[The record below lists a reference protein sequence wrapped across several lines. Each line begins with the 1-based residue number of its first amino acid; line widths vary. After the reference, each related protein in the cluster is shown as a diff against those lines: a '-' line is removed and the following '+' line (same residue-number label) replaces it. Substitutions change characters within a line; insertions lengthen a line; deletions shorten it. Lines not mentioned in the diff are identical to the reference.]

1 MSVIGGSIGVSPDQ
15 ILASGDSFTAELA
28 NQPFAVQN
36 LTYDAASS
44 GTITVT
50 VGVGRIEWQD
60 LQLDQ
65 FTSNQTVTQ
74 TSADSLGG
82 NTYYVILNK
91 GSVAGT
97 PTITI
102 ESSIPTQS
110 DTGKLMLA
118 SYTLPATVSSASN
131 SILVDKRPQISKGGG
146 GGLLS
151 KDDTNITINDTGSGS
166 SIVHT
171 IDGSTHL
178 TSSSNKMKLVGMYTV
193 DNQTLSSDLTI
204 TSTETAFT
212 GGVLTVASSVTL
224 TVVGTLIIF

>member
-91 GSVAGT
+91 GTSAGT

-102 ESSIPTQS
+102 ESSVPTQT
-110 DTGKLMLA
+110 DIGKVWLA
-118 SYTLPATVSSASN
+118 EYTLPATVSSANN
-131 SILVDKRPQISKGGG
+131 SILVDKRAQIVKGGG
-146 GGLLS
+146 GGLLQEG
-151 KDDTNITINDTGSGS
+151 DTSIDISDTGSGS
-166 SIVHT
+166 SIVFT
-171 IDGSTHL
+171 IDGTSVGTFTGSKLNYNGLIIAASTISIDTTIA
-178 TSSSNKMKLVGMYTV
+178 TSK
-193 DNQTLSSDLTI
+193 
-204 TSTETAFT
+204 TAFT
-212 GGVLTVASSVTL
+212 GGTLTVDNGVTL
-224 TVVGTLIIF
+224 TLVGDLVIF